1 LPGKTI
7 QIERRPLLMGI
18 VNVTPDSFSD
28 GGMHA
33 QTDAA
38 VRYGLELAAQGADLV
53 DIGGESSR
61 PGAAPVALEV
71 ELSRV
76 LPVVERLAPQLR
88 IPISVD
94 TYKAEVAR
102 ACLAVGAKIVNDI
115 TGLTGDPAMAD
126 VIRASGA
133 GAVVMHMQGTPATMQ
148 DHPHYADVVGEIVAY
163 FEARLH
169 ALAQL
174 GIADEQLVL
183 DPGIGFGKTRE
194 HNLELLARLQRFQQF
209 RRPVCLGV
217 SRKSFLGS
225 MLQRPVHE
233 RLAGSLAALAFA
245 MNRGAVQ
252 IIRVH
257 DVQETG
263 DFTAVY
269 TILESRLGSS
279 SA

>member
-1 LPGKTI
+1 
-7 QIERRPLLMGI
+7 
-18 VNVTPDSFSD
+18 
-28 GGMHA
+28 
-33 QTDAA
+33 
-38 VRYGLELAAQGADLV
+38 
-53 DIGGESSR
+53 
-61 PGAAPVALEV
+61 
-71 ELSRV
+71 
-76 LPVVERLAPQLR
+76 
-88 IPISVD
+88 
-94 TYKAEVAR
+94 
-102 ACLAVGAKIVNDI
+102 
-115 TGLTGDPAMAD
+115 
-126 VIRASGA
+126 
-133 GAVVMHMQGTPATMQ
+133 
-148 DHPHYADVVGEIVAY
+148 
-163 FEARLH
+163 LH

>member
-148 DHPHYADVVGEIVAY
+148 DHPHYADVVGEIVA
-163 FEARLH
+163 
-169 ALAQL
+169 
-174 GIADEQLVL
+174 
-183 DPGIGFGKTRE
+183 
-194 HNLELLARLQRFQQF
+194 
-209 RRPVCLGV
+209 
-217 SRKSFLGS
+217 
-225 MLQRPVHE
+225 
-233 RLAGSLAALAFA
+233 
-245 MNRGAVQ
+245 
-252 IIRVH
+252 
-257 DVQETG
+257 
-263 DFTAVY
+263 
-269 TILESRLGSS
+269 
-279 SA
+279 